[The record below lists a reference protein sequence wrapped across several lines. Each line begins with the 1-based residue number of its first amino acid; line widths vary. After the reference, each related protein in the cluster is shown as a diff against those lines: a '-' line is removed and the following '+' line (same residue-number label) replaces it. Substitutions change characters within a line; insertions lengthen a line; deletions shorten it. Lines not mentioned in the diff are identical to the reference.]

1 MTIIVYQDSKLYT
14 DTTAFTDY
22 SGAVAQVKWQYANLL
37 QMAHCYAGVQEDI
50 SYAVNRKAYPGYIPT
65 ELAVV
70 SLYKLGEAEV
80 LTYRENAGIT
90 YPVIVSDERPIFFGN
105 NALCVVAKNYM
116 NTVYTWDEPLLVAMV
131 KAGVFPAVVELSPVD
146 GYHYLHKFSGSEE
159 LPDTLNLRN
168 AAS

>member
-22 SGAVAQVKWQYANLL
+22 SGAVEQVKWRYNNSSQIAT
-37 QMAHCYAGVQEDI
+37 CYAGVQEDI
-50 SYAVNRKAYPGYIPT
+50 SYAVNKNAYLGYIPT
-65 ELAVV
+65 ELAIV
-70 SLYKLGEAEV
+70 SLCILEAATV
-80 LTYRENAGIT
+80 LTYKENAGIA

-131 KAGVFPAVVELSPVD
+131 KAGVFPAVVELSPID

-159 LPDTLNLRN
+159 LPGTLNLH
-168 AAS
+168 